1 MGSAG
6 FTLSWGRCNGSAMSA
21 YPIDA
26 VRSELM
32 AAMEQG
38 PVVVTAPTG
47 SGKSTMVPRW
57 CRDEGQRVVVIEP
70 RRVAC
75 QALAARVADLCGE
88 EVGASVG
95 FVVRDAVAVS
105 ERTRVRFITPG
116 IALRRLDE
124 LLAQDVVI
132 VDELHERGMEV
143 DLLLALLKA
152 RYRGRLVVMSA
163 TLDAERVAAY
173 LEGRHVAAEGRL
185 FPVEVSYLADAGQLL
200 PDVKGLERRV
210 VRALEQTERGDT
222 LVFLPGKGEIAA
234 VAASLSGRPEL
245 AVLPLH
251 GGLSLAEQGRAFRP
265 VEGRRKVVLS
275 TNVAETSVTVPGID
289 VVLDG
294 GLVRRTR
301 YHRGRGFLTLSP
313 IAGDSAEQR
322 AGRAGRTGPGH
333 CVRLWNEAARLE
345 TTTPP
350 EIHRESLLPLVMA
363 VAACDA
369 KVEGLSFLDEPAA
382 YAVEAAREEAQAL
395 HAVDDRGAMTA
406 VGRELFGLPLD
417 APLGRLLVEARDG
430 DAFDDAIDLVA
441 ALATGRPLFPRGI
454 PGDGECD
461 ATAFVGAVRGQAPYA
476 VAASEAVREARHIA
490 KRLRR
495 AFAREAVDPDL
506 AFDRVAL
513 ARVAVAADA
522 RVAHVARPRK
532 RHVGFSH
539 GGTEIQLGR
548 NSAAQ
553 RAEKLEALVVYET
566 RALGVDARKTHVV
579 ATCATPVTLSFLA
592 DAGLGRERV
601 AGVDFADGRVHAEVE
616 RVYAKKV
623 LRRDKRAPSG
633 ELAREAVATLVER
646 GTLFP
651 EAAAVTRERLRQ
663 HTLAA
668 RLAAAGLLEVEVP
681 VETTLTKWLSARLA
695 ELGLE
700 SADDLALLSAEDL
713 MAPEVPWEVQQAL
726 ATNYPAEVRTPEARF
741 AVELDVEAREVTLRF
756 VAGQAQRRIHPSSV
770 PRFAGFDLVRV
781 DTGRGL
787 YVVRDRR

>member
-1 MGSAG
+1 
-6 FTLSWGRCNGSAMSA
+6 MSPA
-21 YPIDA
+21 YPIEA
-26 VRSELM
+26 VRASLM
-32 AAMEQG
+32 EAMAEG

-57 CRDEGQRVVVIEP
+57 CRDAGLRVVVVEP

-88 EVGASVG
+88 EVGDSVG
-95 FVVRDAVAVS
+95 FVVRDASAVS

-116 IALRRLDE
+116 IALRRLDD

-132 VDELHERGMEV
+132 VDELHERGMET

-152 RYRGRLVVMSA
+152 RYGGRLVVMSA

-173 LEGRHVAAEGRL
+173 LRGRHVAAEGRL
-185 FPVEVSYLADAGQLL
+185 FPVEVSYLADAAQLL

-210 VRALEQTERGDT
+210 LRGLEQTGGGDT
-222 LVFLPGKGEIAA
+222 LIFLPGKGEIAA
-234 VAASLSGRPEL
+234 VAAALSGRSEL

-251 GGLSLAEQGRAFRP
+251 GGLSLLEQGRAFRP

-275 TNVAETSVTVPGID
+275 TNVAETSVTVPGIE

-301 YHRGRGFLTLSP
+301 YHRGRGFLTLTP

-322 AGRAGRTGPGH
+322 TGRAGRTGPGQ

-345 TTTPP
+345 PSTPP
-350 EIHRESLLPLVMA
+350 EIHRESLLPLIMA
-363 VAACDA
+363 VAASGA
-369 KVEGLSFLDEPAA
+369 QVEELSFLDAPAD
-382 YAVEAAREEAQAL
+382 YAVEAAREEARAL
-395 HAVDDRGAMTA
+395 RAVADGGEMTA

-417 APLGRLLVEARDG
+417 APLGRLLVEARGG
-430 DAFDDAIDLVA
+430 DVFDDAIDLVA
-441 ALATGRPLFPRGI
+441 ALATGRPLFSRGI
-454 PGDGECD
+454 PGDGDCD
-461 ATAFVGAVRGQAPYA
+461 ATAFVAAVRGQAPYA
-476 VAASEAVREARHIA
+476 AAVSEAIREARHIA

-495 AFAREAVDPDL
+495 AFGRKAADADRP
-506 AFDRVAL
+506 FDRLGL
-513 ARVAVAADA
+513 ARVAIAADP

-548 NSAAQ
+548 SSSAQ
-553 RAEKLEALVVYET
+553 RCERLDALVVYET
-566 RALGVDARKTHVV
+566 RALGVDARKTNVV
-579 ATCATPVTLSFLA
+579 ATCATPVTLAFLA
-592 DAGLGRERV
+592 EAGLGRERV
-601 AGVDFADGRVHAEVE
+601 AGVKLVDGQLFAEVE

-623 LRRDKRAPSG
+623 LRTDKREPSG
-633 ELAREAVATLVER
+633 ALAREAVATLVER
-646 GTLFP
+646 GILFP
-651 EAAAVTRERLRQ
+651 EALKVTRARLRE
-663 HTLAA
+663 HALAA
-668 RLAAAGLLEVEVP
+668 RLAAAGLLEVAVAD
-681 VETTLTKWLSARLA
+681 ETTLRGWLLARLE

-700 SADDLALLSAEDL
+700 TAEDLALLVDDDL
-713 MAPEVPWEVQQAL
+713 MAAEVPLEVQQAL
-726 ATNYPAEVRTPEARF
+726 LENYPPEVRTPEARF
-741 AVELDVEAREVTLRF
+741 AVELDVDAREITLRF
-756 VAGQAQRRIHPSSV
+756 VAGQAQRRIHPSRL
-770 PRFAGFDLVRV
+770 PRFAGFDIVRV